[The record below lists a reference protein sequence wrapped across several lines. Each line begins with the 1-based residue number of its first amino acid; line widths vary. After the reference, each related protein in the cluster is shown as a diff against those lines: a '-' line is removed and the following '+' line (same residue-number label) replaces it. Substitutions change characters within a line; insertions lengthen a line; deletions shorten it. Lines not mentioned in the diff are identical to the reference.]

1 MSAGVLAL
9 VYIVMIAG
17 IAGSFL
23 PVIPG
28 SPLIVVGALIY
39 ALATDFQPVGPWR
52 LSLLAA
58 LAVLA
63 YALDYLSGAL
73 GTRKLGGSRWAMF
86 GAIAGGLIGLFFGP
100 FGILIGPIVGAI
112 GVELL
117 YRQDVKIALK
127 SGTGAVLGVLL
138 GVVAKLS
145 ISVMMVGLFTFWV
158 VRG

>member
-9 VYIVMIAG
+9 VYIIMIAG

-23 PVIPG
+23 PLIPG
-28 SPLIVVGALIY
+28 SPLIVLGALIY
-39 ALATDFQPVGPWR
+39 ALATDFEHVGAWR
-52 LSLLAA
+52 LMLLAA
-58 LAVLA
+58 LAALA

-86 GAIAGGLIGLFFGP
+86 GAIAGGIVGLFFGP
-100 FGILIGPIVGAI
+100 FGVLIGPIVGAI

-117 YRQDVKIALK
+117 YRHDVKIALK
-127 SGTGAVLGVLL
+127 SGTGAVLGVFL

-145 ISVMMVGLFTFWV
+145 ISVIMVGLFTLWV